1 VDQTEVQIMTG
12 CCLTRLGRAE
22 LAIPVLEAA
31 LGSFDDRQA
40 RDKALF
46 LTWLAEARIASGDIE
61 HAAAVTGQVISLA
74 NGVASVRPAQ
84 RVAVLLRSLR
94 ARSSAPYVTE
104 LADRAAGSPRRRG
117 TNDPLHIRR

>member
-1 VDQTEVQIMTG
+1 MTG
-12 CCLTRLGRAE
+12 RCLTRLGRAE

-40 RDKALF
+40 RDKALY
-46 LTWLAEARIASGDIE
+46 LTWLAEALIVTGDIE

-84 RVAVLLRSLR
+84 RVVFLLRSLR

-104 LADRAAGSPRRRG
+104 LADRAAGITPATWRE
-117 TNDPLHIRR
+117 